1 MLSTGYI
8 ELKDANAY
16 VIEHHLH
23 VAVSGYRFSLVCYEN
38 GKLCGIAA
46 VGRPRVDK
54 AAVCPNIYMTSF

>member
-1 MLSTGYI
+1 MLSTRYI

-16 VIEHHLH
+16 VAEHHRN
-23 VAVSGYRFSLVCYEN
+23 VAVFSLVCYEN
-38 GKLCGIAA
+38 GRLCGIAT